1 MRQQLFDLISKTILY
16 KYDLPHAPANIER
29 TIFSNENDKCYSTSC
44 KNDLV
49 EVIYNSIVEYSFNEF
64 EIDEREYN
72 DLQTIAFQ
80 ERIRF
85 NEDDLDETQ
94 LKYGF
99 FGEVILYAILKII
112 YGANSIISKGYFYC
126 PTENSE
132 SKGYDAYHLIESNQT
147 IQLWFGEVKFHKNYT
162 NAVNDVLSKINNSL
176 SDNYLSRN
184 LLALRKNKD
193 RFNIQGSVLESILDD
208 WEKNPKIAI
217 IDELKKY
224 NIELVYPV
232 VILYQQN
239 ASGYDTSIKA
249 VPDYIK
255 AKHTFGSF
263 SLSIPYV
270 LYFILV
276 PIEDVKTVKTEVL
289 SWIKLK
295 KPLLSL

>member
-1 MRQQLFDLISKTILY
+1 M
-16 KYDLPHAPANIER
+16 
-29 TIFSNENDKCYSTSC
+29 
-44 KNDLV
+44 
-49 EVIYNSIVEYSFNEF
+49 
-64 EIDEREYN
+64 
-72 DLQTIAFQ
+72 
-80 ERIRF
+80 
-85 NEDDLDETQ
+85 
-94 LKYGF
+94 
-99 FGEVILYAILKII
+99 
-112 YGANSIISKGYFYC
+112 
-126 PTENSE
+126 
-132 SKGYDAYHLIESNQT
+132 
-147 IQLWFGEVKFHKNYT
+147 
-162 NAVNDVLSKINNSL
+162 NDVLSKINNSL